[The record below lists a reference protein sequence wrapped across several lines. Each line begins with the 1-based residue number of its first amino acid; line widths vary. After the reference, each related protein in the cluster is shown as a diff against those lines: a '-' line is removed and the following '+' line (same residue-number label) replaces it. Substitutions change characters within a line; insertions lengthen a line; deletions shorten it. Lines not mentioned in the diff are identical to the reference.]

1 MLGKWMSA
9 RGGRTVE
16 ETRREALE
24 DLMAAMLTLEEFQTN
39 H

>member
-1 MLGKWMSA
+1 MLDQWMA
-9 RGGRTVE
+9 PRAGRTAE